1 MEGII
6 FFILLV
12 YYQDHVTVLSG
23 KGETVKFCGKYYPHL
38 SFVLAMIFK

>member
-12 YYQDHVTVLSG
+12 YYQDHVTVLSVR
-23 KGETVKFCGKYYPHL
+23 VKLRNSAVNIIRIYLLC
-38 SFVLAMIFK
+38 